1 MATLEIILL
10 VVGLSIIGII
20 IEVILLIRKFL
31 LERIRK
37 VSYLYSDN
45 SWSGGRWSHWKYLDS
60 YLIGIIKRKNLECM
74 SIVGNGIGELPNNS
88 IVFLERKELQDIYS
102 QEDRDHP
109 FIIFRIKNSKRI
121 LVRYF
126 ESISKDG
133 FRTFYCQGDHE
144 VWELWEPD
152 DIEILGTIS
161 DTCIEE

>member
-10 VVGLSIIGII
+10 VVWLFIIGII
-20 IEVILLIRKFL
+20 VEIIFLVRKFL
-31 LERIRK
+31 LERIKK

-60 YLIGIIKRKNLECM
+60 YLIGTIKRRNLECM
-74 SIVGNGIGELPNNS
+74 SIIGNGIKELPNNS
-88 IVFLERKELQDIYS
+88 TVFLERKELQDIYS
-102 QEDRDHP
+102 QEDKDYP
-109 FIIFRIKNSKRI
+109 FIIFRIRNSKRI

-133 FRTFYCQGDHE
+133 LRTFYYQGNYE
-144 VWELWEPD
+144 VWESWEPD

>member
-60 YLIGIIKRKNLECM
+60 YLIGIIKRRNLECM

-88 IVFLERKELQDIYS
+88 TVFL
-102 QEDRDHP
+102 DHP

-133 FRTFYCQGDHE
+133 FRTFYCQGNHE
-144 VWELWEPD
+144 VWESWEPD